1 MPNDR
6 DGHHAGG
13 SPVDTIR
20 ANSSLEEIA
29 REDAQ
34 QDKGNHKER
43 TGKDKP
49 IGRTRS
55 DDLADH
61 RSAVTDQ
68 LTVLRRE

>member
-34 QDKGNHKER
+34 QDKGNHKEKDGKGQAHR
-43 TGKDKP
+43 TN
-49 IGRTRS
+49 T
-55 DDLADH
+55 
-61 RSAVTDQ
+61 
-68 LTVLRRE
+68 E